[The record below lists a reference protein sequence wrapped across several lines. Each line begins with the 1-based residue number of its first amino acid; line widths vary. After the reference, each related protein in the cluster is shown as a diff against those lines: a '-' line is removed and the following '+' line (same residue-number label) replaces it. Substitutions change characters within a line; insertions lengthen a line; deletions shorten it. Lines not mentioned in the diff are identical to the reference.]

1 MRSFMLLALVAVAAA
16 GTREENMRKVQA
28 TKWGATVMAQLE
40 MRMSE
45 AHTGPWSDDATAQR
59 DPVGALGDFIDKVKN
74 RILADGKVATD
85 AQNARGK
92 ECLSNLE
99 KSNGDIGES
108 VDAIAAEIAFIDARE
123 EEIRQLNAEILAKEK
138 QINDTTNAIAYNKE
152 SIALGDTL
160 REENQANFEKATT
173 DAAEVKAAVD
183 KILEIESG
191 SSLHANQNEDDE
203 LDATYAARGA
213 MNLDRVANVK
223 ALAEVSA
230 HVTDATSSVFLQL
243 AAAAAEATKGNG
255 DVSDLKALLQELLN
269 EVADYLA
276 SLEAENKENAADW
289 ADLKGKMEAEIVDW
303 EADIVRYN
311 AELQEMQE
319 RRTAT
324 KQAARAHITT
334 YNEAITTLGTH
345 YRSREATL
353 KQCSDHYD
361 AYLKEA
367 AQRDEQLETLDLI
380 REIIEDKLTNADQVA
395 KRSQDVTSWMTG
407 DAGAAATRC
416 HCDHACGVFD
426 DCCQGCNHK
435 ELPDLP
441 PQWDASANSNLAAP
455 VYEGGE
461 RELPGGDAAGL
472 YAQYYSGDGGFH

>member
-45 AHTGPWSDDATAQR
+45 AHTGPWADDASAQR
-59 DPVGALGDFIDKVKN
+59 DPVGALGEFIDKVKN

-92 ECLSNLE
+92 ECLANLE
-99 KSNGDIGES
+99 KSNSDIGAS
-108 VDAIAAEIAFIDARE
+108 VEAIAKEIAFIDARE
-123 EEIRQLNAEILAKEK
+123 EEIRQLNAQIISKQK
-138 QINDTTNAIAYNKE
+138 QINDTTNAIAYNRE
-152 SIALGDTL
+152 SIALGDDL
-160 REENQANFEKATT
+160 RKENQANYEKAAQ

-183 KILEIESG
+183 KILEIEAG
-191 SSLHANQNEDDE
+191 STLSASQNEDDE
-203 LDATYAARGA
+203 LEATYQARGA

-230 HVTDATSSVFLQL
+230 RVSDATSSVFLQL
-243 AAAAAEATKGNG
+243 AAAAAEATKGDN

-269 EVADYLA
+269 EVADYLS
-276 SLEAENKENAADW
+276 SLKAQNEENQADW
-289 ADLKGKMEAEIVDW
+289 ADLRSKMEAEIVDW

-311 AELQEMQE
+311 AELEDLQN
-319 RRTAT
+319 RRTAA

-334 YNEAITTLGTH
+334 YNEAITTLSTH
-345 YRSREATL
+345 YRSREASL

-395 KRSQDVTSWMTG
+395 KRDQDVQSWMTG
-407 DAGAAATRC
+407 EAGAAATRC

-435 ELPDLP
+435 ELPDIA
-441 PQWDASANSNLAAP
+441 PQWDSSANANLAPP

-472 YAQYYSGDGGFH
+472 YAQYYSGNGGFH